1 MEGLHSIQSA
11 YPPRYPAI
19 PIFETPFLVCFWHLH
34 TLGWFHYW
42 KCNRT
47 YWNISNQVCRPSGT
61 VYDLNCCTFNVHC
74 LTHLAKC
81 VKNCGPLWATSA
93 FEFEAHNHMLL
104 KMFNGTQYA
113 NQQIANTF
121 LLKKAILLLTMQYT
135 GESTSVSGKV
145 ELQQKVYHCK

>member
-1 MEGLHSIQSA
+1 
-11 YPPRYPAI
+11 
-19 PIFETPFLVCFWHLH
+19 
-34 TLGWFHYW
+34 
-42 KCNRT
+42 
-47 YWNISNQVCRPSGT
+47 
-61 VYDLNCCTFNVHC
+61 
-74 LTHLAKC
+74 
-81 VKNCGPLWATSA
+81 
-93 FEFEAHNHMLL
+93 MLL

>member
-1 MEGLHSIQSA
+1 MFLAFTHSWVIPLLRINAIELAETSLIKFVVQVEQLYGL
-11 YPPRYPAI
+11 
-19 PIFETPFLVCFWHLH
+19 
-34 TLGWFHYW
+34 
-42 KCNRT
+42 K
-47 YWNISNQVCRPSGT
+47 
-61 VYDLNCCTFNVHC
+61 CCTFNVHC